1 MASACR
7 SDGRSSIP
15 EKFEALY
22 VLTFIHIKMAVE
34 ILVEQL
40 EAVFPSIRSAYS
52 DVAVSNTLS
61 TIMVQWN
68 GLSSK
73 RILSFK
79 VIVH

>member
-15 EKFEALY
+15 EKIEALY
-22 VLTFIHIKMAVE
+22 VLIFIHIKMAVE
-34 ILVEQL
+34 KLVQQL
-40 EAVFPSIRSAYS
+40 EAAFVTVHWTLHVFYVEYQLYRLPSR
-52 DVAVSNTLS
+52 
-61 TIMVQWN
+61 
-68 GLSSK
+68 